1 MSSLLKITDLHV
13 SVADTPIL
21 RGVNMEIRQ
30 GEIHALMGPNGSGKS
45 TLAYALAGHPNYEV
59 TGGSIEI
66 DGVNITE
73 LEADER
79 ARLGMFLAFQYPV
92 VIPGVRVADFIRH
105 AISNVRNPDRKE
117 GEGLVSMR
125 EFRKEIRARM
135 NELNMDPEFARRYLN
150 DGFSGGE
157 KKRMEILQM
166 AMLQPKFAILD
177 ETDSGLDSDAVRVVS
192 EGLSKLS
199 GPEMGVLIITH
210 HERLLEFNP
219 PQYTHVMLGGRIVE
233 TGDAALAHDLHA
245 NGYAAVRE
253 RHPEAAADNAK
264 AEAETAAV

>member
-1 MSSLLKITDLHV
+1 MSSVLKITDLHV
-13 SVADTPIL
+13 SVVGTPIL

-45 TLAYALAGHPNYEV
+45 TLAYALAGHPNYEI
-59 TGGSIEI
+59 TAGSVEI
-66 DGVNITE
+66 DGVEVTD

-92 VIPGVRVADFIRH
+92 VIPGVKVADFIRH

-117 GEGLVSMR
+117 GEGLVPMR
-125 EFRKEIRARM
+125 EFRREIRDRM

-166 AMLQPKFAILD
+166 AMLQPRFAILD

-192 EGLSKLS
+192 EGLSRLS
-199 GPEMGVLIITH
+199 GPQMGVLIITH

-219 PQYTHVMLGGRIVE
+219 PQFTHVMLGGRIVE

-245 NGYAAVRE
+245 NGYADVRE
-253 RHPEAAADNAK
+253 RHPDAAADNAK
-264 AEAETAAV
+264 AEAAAV